1 MNRLFLFTLSTC
13 GFATVAIAA
22 PPAQDLPNVVW
33 IIVEDMS
40 ANFGCYGETTIK
52 TPSVD
57 RLAAEGVRFSNAFV
71 TAPVCSACR
80 SAMITGM
87 YQTSIGAHHHRSGRG
102 KVKIHLPDFVTPAPK
117 LFHNA
122 GYTTLN
128 LTFEEFVYSPERV
141 REDAKVSIA
150 KTDYNFEWDEAM
162 YDRVHWLARK
172 AGQPFFCQIQ
182 LRGGKLRGH
191 GDGERWPREVEK
203 VLGTR
208 TAAEN
213 VTLPPYLP
221 DDPLIRED
229 WAQYLDTVR
238 YADWEVGRIVDWL
251 RETGELDRT
260 YIFFLTDHGI
270 SHVRNKQ
277 FCYDGGMHV
286 PLIICGPGVKTGHV
300 REDVVEQIDLAA
312 TSLALTGIDI
322 PSWMQG
328 RDILTADYVPRPV
341 AISARDRCDETV
353 DRIRAVRT
361 RRWKYIRNF
370 YPERPYL
377 SPNRYKDGK
386 PIVKTMRRLHA
397 AGKLDDAQSRIMAE
411 TRPAEELYDIEADPY
426 ELANLAGQAEHAATL
441 GELRQA
447 LHDWMKWSGDR
458 GQQPEPPALYD
469 SDMAVNLNT
478 KSSDQAVILQQNIK
492 LMKQWAEAGK

>member
-260 YIFFLTDHGI
+260 YIFFLTDHSI
-270 SHVRNKQ
+270 SHVR
-277 FCYDGGMHV
+277 
-286 PLIICGPGVKTGHV
+286 
-300 REDVVEQIDLAA
+300 
-312 TSLALTGIDI
+312 TSYA
-322 PSWMQG
+322 G
-328 RDILTADYVPRPV
+328 R
-341 AISARDRCDETV
+341 
-353 DRIRAVRT
+353 
-361 RRWKYIRNF
+361 
-370 YPERPYL
+370 
-377 SPNRYKDGK
+377 G
-386 PIVKTMRRLHA
+386 
-397 AGKLDDAQSRIMAE
+397 
-411 TRPAEELYDIEADPY
+411 
-426 ELANLAGQAEHAATL
+426 
-441 GELRQA
+441 
-447 LHDWMKWSGDR
+447 
-458 GQQPEPPALYD
+458 
-469 SDMAVNLNT
+469 
-478 KSSDQAVILQQNIK
+478 
-492 LMKQWAEAGK
+492 